1 MSFVFNMLL
10 ATSGVW
16 RWLIEHRLV
25 FNMLLAASV
34 VGVASW
40 LSRRFPITAGFIVAL
55 PLNTLLVLPLS
66 YMQHGEAGNTMV
78 LAKSIFTAVP
88 VIMAFFL
95 PFLFAGKLG
104 LSFWQAYGLACL
116 TLCVGF
122 FVHRAVVQLL

>member
-1 MSFVFNMLL
+1 MRF
-10 ATSGVW
+10 
-16 RWLIEHRLV
+16 V

-66 YMQHGEAGNTMV
+66 YVQHGEAGNTMV

-88 VIMAFFL
+88 SPWRFSCHFCL
-95 PFLFAGKLG
+95 PG
-104 LSFWQAYGLACL
+104 SWACPSGRR
-116 TLCVGF
+116 TAWPV
-122 FVHRAVVQLL
+122 

>member
-1 MSFVFNMLL
+1 MRF
-10 ATSGVW
+10 
-16 RWLIEHRLV
+16 I

-40 LSRRFPITAGFIVAL
+40 LARRFPVTAGFIVAL

-66 YMQHGEAGNTMV
+66 YVQHGESGNTMV

-88 VIMAFFL
+88 VTLAFFL

-104 LSFWQAYGLACL
+104 LSFWQAYALACL
-116 TLCVGF
+116 TLGVGF
-122 FVHRAVVQLL
+122 FAHRAVAQWF

>member
-1 MSFVFNMLL
+1 MRLL
-10 ATSGVW
+10 
-16 RWLIEHRLV
+16 

-40 LSRRFPITAGFIVAL
+40 LARRFPITAGFIVAL

-66 YMQHGEAGNTMV
+66 YVQHGEAGNTMV

-88 VIMAFFL
+88 VTLAFFM
-95 PFLFAGKLG
+95 PFLLAGKLG
-104 LSFWQAYGLACL
+104 LSFWQAYALACV

-122 FVHRAVVQLL
+122 FVHRAVAQLL